1 MNVFCFSSSCRN
13 GIPTSC
19 LSDTLPKE
27 GDSRM
32 ALAVGF
38 EIDELCVKQNRL
50 DLGRAGIVPNPKRMA
65 TEQGAYYAENIY
77 LIDELNM
84 AEQ

>member
-1 MNVFCFSSSCRN
+1 
-13 GIPTSC
+13 
-19 LSDTLPKE
+19 
-27 GDSRM
+27 M

-84 AEQ
+84 AEQWENNNCNAILLTKKNG